1 MITAATGTVSRTIVD
16 LGAYSELAKLLCV
29 SLAVLYG
36 HSRRGF
42 NGCRSLVLAPL
53 SSSLPSH
60 FPSIF
65 RRAHHSPLSVPILSA
80 GHSIVAMAIPES
92 ILKKRRTQEALL
104 ATKLAEKAA
113 AKKVGRER
121 CRLRHHDRGRGKSTR
136 GNM

>member
-1 MITAATGTVSRTIVD
+1 MSTAAVGTVSRTKVD
-16 LGAYSELAKLLCV
+16 LDVYSELEKVLCA

-36 HSRRGF
+36 HDRGGF

-65 RRAHHSPLSVPILSA
+65 GRTHHSPLSVPILSA
-80 GHSIVAMAIPES
+80 GHSIAAMAIPES

-113 AKKVGRER
+113 AKKVGREKY
-121 CRLRHHDRGRGKSTR
+121 RLRRHDGG
-136 GNM
+136 